1 MMAQL
6 LMGRILE
13 QETLDSQWDPCL
25 VLDLGLDI
33 LNHVRGLEG
42 DVLEALACNGLDDD
56 FHL

>member
-33 LNHVRGLEG
+33 LNHVRGL
-42 DVLEALACNGLDDD
+42 DLVHEALASNGLDDD